1 MTTPWK
7 VPELW
12 PGKTV
17 AVIGDGPDLTD
28 EALAAAKSYP
38 SIAAN
43 NAISRAPWADMLV
56 SIDGNWPPEA
66 EDFAGLR
73 VVGNESSIDA
83 LYVNMPHEI
92 VTLAPGH
99 VVHIRNNA
107 LAAIRIAAQ
116 GGAVK
121 ILLLGFDT
129 EAYEALH
136 DFRGLTE
143 GLAALIAELQ
153 TRGVAIERIGNPQD
167 IRMGT
172 AAPGEALLPIPEAD
186 YEPGPM
192 LLDHAEDLPA

>member
-38 SIAAN
+38 CIAAN

-73 VVGNESSIDA
+73 IVGIESDKDA
-83 LYVNMPHEI
+83 LYLNMPHE
-92 VTLAPGH
+92 VVALGPGH
-99 VVHIRNNA
+99 VVHIRNNV
-107 LAAIRIAAQ
+107 LSAIRIAEAA
-116 GGAVK
+116 GAK
-121 ILLLGFDT
+121 SIMLLGIDT
-129 EAYEALH
+129 AAYEALYG
-136 DFRGLTE
+136 FRGFTE
-143 GLAALIAELQ
+143 GLAALIAELGAK
-153 TRGVAIERIGNPQD
+153 GVAVAFPVTPAKAPPLQIENERPFSD
-167 IRMGT
+167 SH
-172 AAPGEALLPIPEAD
+172 ESDPE
-186 YEPGPM
+186 
-192 LLDHAEDLPA
+192 